1 MIAVMLD
8 GCSFNRQPPTRFYI
22 LTTLPRGEGAP
33 LAGTARVIS
42 IGVGPVELPQYTNRP
57 QIVTG
62 GHSTELRPAPF
73 AHWAE
78 PLRENFTRVLA
89 ENLSTLLATDR
100 VMLYPWKSPMTMDY
114 QIIVEVTQF
123 LGEPGEAASLTAL
136 WSVVGKNSKEVL
148 ISKKSVFS
156 EEPRS
161 KLRGIDATKSSERSK
176 LRGIAPVASESS
188 SSHDYEALA
197 STLSKLV
204 ASLSREIAATVAQLS
219 QQPPR
224 P

>member
-1 MIAVMLD
+1 MRRFSAVLLLAALTNVSA
-8 GCSFNRQPPTRFYI
+8 GCSFGRQQPTRFYN
-22 LTTLPRGEGAP
+22 LTSLSRAEALSQSTSIRSIA
-33 LAGTARVIS
+33 

-62 GHSTELRPAPF
+62 GQSTEIYPAQF

-100 VMLYPWKSPMTMDY
+100 VTLYPWKGPLAMDY

-123 LGEPGEAASLTAL
+123 LGEPGGTASLASL
-136 WSVVGKNSKEVL
+136 WSVVGKNGKEVL
-148 ISKKSVFS
+148 ISKKSV
-156 EEPRS
+156 
-161 KLRGIDATKSSERSK
+161 L
-176 LRGIAPVASESS
+176 SESTGS
-188 SSHDYEALA
+188 QDYEALA
-197 STLSKLV
+197 STMSKLV
-204 ASLSREIAATVAQLS
+204 TSLSREIAATVAQLS
-219 QQPPR
+219 RQPIR